1 MQNSG
6 NILFYF
12 IYLNQIAKKE
22 IPNTDVRNVF
32 IEGPPEKYEIA
43 KRLIED
49 IIAEQ
54 IYLKQNFSHMGEINP
69 FPGPH
74 TLLRIPNKMVGL
86 IIGKNGETV
95 KTIHQKTGCYI
106 FIPKDSKP
114 GEDYRELELS
124 GPAQSVEICKREI
137 ISMIHMVS
145 KIYFLLN

>member
-1 MQNSG
+1 M
-6 NILFYF
+6 
-12 IYLNQIAKKE
+12 
-22 IPNTDVRNVF
+22 
-32 IEGPPEKYEIA
+32 IEE
-43 KRLIED
+43 

-54 IYLKQNFSHMGEINP
+54 IFLKQNFSHLGEINP

-106 FIPKDSKP
+106 FIPKESRP

-124 GPAQSVEICKREI
+124 GAPESVEICKREI
-137 ISMIHMVS
+137 ISMIHMVGN
-145 KIYFLLN
+145 IFI

>member
-106 FIPKDSKP
+106 FIPKESKP

>member
-137 ISMIHMVS
+137 ISMIHMVG
-145 KIYFLLN
+145 KYIFN

>member
-1 MQNSG
+1 
-6 NILFYF
+6 
-12 IYLNQIAKKE
+12 
-22 IPNTDVRNVF
+22 
-32 IEGPPEKYEIA
+32 
-43 KRLIED
+43 
-49 IIAEQ
+49 
-54 IYLKQNFSHMGEINP
+54 MGEINP

-137 ISMIHMVS
+137 ISMIHMVNL
-145 KIYFLLN
+145 FLLFFYSYLRLYMEDYLTRILYFILILTLLLDCR

>member
-137 ISMIHMVS
+137 ISMIHMVAMGE
-145 KIYFLLN
+145 L